1 MRHLGYICTAVFIST
16 VDTTVNCRLIHLCKL
31 LYIFLGPAVPVGVDV
46 QVESLDAISEV
57 DMVCLDCIVTFYV
70 CC

>member
-1 MRHLGYICTAVFIST
+1 M
-16 VDTTVNCRLIHLCKL
+16 NLCKL
-31 LYIFLGPAVPVGVDV
+31 LHIFQGPAVSVGVDV

-57 DMVCLDCIVTFYV
+57 DMVCLEHTLSKKIHA